1 MIIDQN
7 QLSANIAVKIQICYK
22 DTINL
27 IDLIIFAYKIPITMF
42 FNTPVELP
50 CGTLDISHRSRL
62 MLIGSCFAGNIGA
75 ALLDN
80 KFNVDVNPF
89 GVQYNPLSIA
99 TVLSRIVDGRPFDDS
114 SPELFGHNGKWHSI
128 LHHSDFSRNSKEEL
142 IEGINHR
149 LLKAHCNIG
158 QCDIIIITLGTAYA
172 YTRNSDNCVAGN
184 CHKLPGNCFTR
195 SLLSIEDITG
205 SLQSVMQRIVTI
217 NPKVKFIFTVSPI
230 RHLRDGA
237 HDNQKSKATLLL
249 AIDRL
254 AELFPQNTAYF
265 PSYEIMMDEL
275 RDYRFYADDMLHPS
289 TKAIGYIWE
298 CFDKCYFG
306 EATRKLNTRTAEIT
320 RGLAHRP
327 FDPDAEAYRQF
338 VAQLLKKIEAI
349 EKEHPYIDFENE
361 KRQCNTLLNR

>member
-1 MIIDQN
+1 M
-7 QLSANIAVKIQICYK
+7 
-22 DTINL
+22 
-27 IDLIIFAYKIPITMF
+27 IIFAYKIPITMF
-42 FNTPVELP
+42 FSTPVELP
-50 CGTLDISHRSRL
+50 CGTLDISHKSRL

-75 ALLDN
+75 ALLDK

-99 TVLSRIVDGRPFDDS
+99 TVLTRIADGTPFDNC
-114 SPELFGHNGKWHSI
+114 SPELFEHNGKWHSI
-128 LHHSDFSRNSKEEL
+128 LHHSDFSRDSKAEL
-142 IEGINHR
+142 IEGINGR
-149 LLKAHCNIG
+149 LSKAHKAIG
-158 QCDIIIITLGTAYA
+158 ECDAIIITLGTAYA
-172 YTRNSDNCVAGN
+172 YTRNSDNSVAGN

-195 SLLSIEDITG
+195 SLLGIEEITQR
-205 SLQSVMQRIVTI
+205 LQSVMQRIMEL
-217 NPKVKFIFTVSPI
+217 NPNVKFIFTVSPI

-249 AIDRL
+249 AIDRITEAL
-254 AELFPQNTAYF
+254 PQNTAYF

-289 TKAIGYIWE
+289 AKAIEYIWE
-298 CFDKCYFG
+298 CFDKCYFS
-306 EATRKLNTRTAEIT
+306 EATRCLNTRTAEIA

-327 FDPDAEAYRQF
+327 FDPGSDTYRQF
-338 VAQLLKKIEAI
+338 VAQLIQKIEAI